1 MWKDIILY
9 SISSVSSMV
18 FNYFNTK
25 QMCEEN
31 NHELVTLSILNLVM
45 VTLTMCLVL
54 LKSPIKVVDNRVDL
68 Q

>member
-25 QMCEEN
+25 QMCEEST
-31 NHELVTLSILNLVM
+31 HELVTLSILNLVM
-45 VTLTMCLVL
+45 ITLTMCLVL